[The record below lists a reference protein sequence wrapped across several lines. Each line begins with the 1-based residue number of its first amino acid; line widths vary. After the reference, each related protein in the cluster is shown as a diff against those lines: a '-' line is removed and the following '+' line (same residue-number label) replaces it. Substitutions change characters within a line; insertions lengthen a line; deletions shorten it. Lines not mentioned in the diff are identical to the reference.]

1 MERLSKRYNEHTGT
15 YEYVNVFTGGS
26 IIDSIIKKLSSNF
39 AKNIGAKA
47 LEASASAI
55 GSRVGNIAIDKIE
68 KKFSKPTEAS
78 KPKPLGDV
86 SVSEL
91 SKNNSLTS
99 SKPIDLPTQK
109 DSINLA
115 KKRYYGTLD
124 KNFNSKLNKLLN

>member
-1 MERLSKRYNEHTGT
+1 MERLSKRYNEHTGI
-15 YEYVNVFTGGS
+15 YEYVNAFTGGG
-26 IIDSIIKKLSSNF
+26 IIESIIKKLSSNF
-39 AKNIGAKA
+39 VKNIGAKA

-86 SVSEL
+86 IVSEL

-99 SKPIDLPTQK
+99 TSSKPIVLPTQK

-115 KKRYYGTLD
+115 KKTILWLWYVG
-124 KNFNSKLNKLLN
+124 